1 MSDKVERRF
10 AETPEELWDTERLLS
25 MSGLEAMQSILDGD
39 SAGPPIGKLMGFHLS
54 EVSDGEVSF
63 IGKPEFEVSNP
74 MGTVHGGWYGTVLDS
89 CMACAVMTKVPQGS
103 VYTTMEFKVNIIR
116 PIPLGTEVRA
126 TGRVQH
132 AGRSSGISN
141 GEIRGVEDGR
151 LYATGSTTCI
161 IMKLR

>member
-1 MSDKVERRF
+1 MSDKMERRF

-54 EVSDGEVSF
+54 EVRDGEVSF

>member
-1 MSDKVERRF
+1 MSTSNTPYYAD
-10 AETPEELWDTERLLS
+10 TPEDLWSTETMLS
-25 MSGLEAMQSILDGD
+25 MSGLEAMQSVLDGT
-39 SAGPPIGKLMGFHLS
+39 SAGPPIGKLMGFHLDA
-54 EVSDGEVSF
+54 VSDGEVSF
-63 IGKPEFEVSNP
+63 IGCPEFETTNP
-74 MGTVHGGWYGTVLDS
+74 MGTVHGGWYGTILDS

-161 IMKLR
+161 IMKLK